1 MKEYIEV
8 EHEGQT
14 VRQYPDGALRHANGH
29 FVVQHPLAAETI
41 DRERSL
47 ELNERR
53 WTMERENQRQEQE
66 DTQRAYQ
73 RALVSRVAGAK
84 TLPEATEKLAG
95 HLVAELD
102 APTAPKE
109 HGIRNYS
116 AALDWVGKRAGLIE
130 EKKHETLNVDKLAL
144 IVTPGTRE
152 HVEGLLQKLA
162 AASGDASVSDAGS
175 E

>member
-1 MKEYIEV
+1 M
-8 EHEGQT
+8 
-14 VRQYPDGALRHANGH
+14 RQYPDGALRHANGH
-29 FVVQHPLAAETI
+29 FVVQHPGGADTI
-41 DRERSL
+41 DGERSL
-47 ELNERR
+47 ELNARR
-53 WTMERENQRQEQE
+53 WDMEHEKQALEQE
-66 DTQRAYQ
+66 ETQRAYQ

-152 HVEGLLQKLA
+152 HVEGLLQKLVA
-162 AASGDASVSDAGS
+162 VND

>member
-1 MKEYIEV
+1 MTDYTETEY
-8 EHEGQT
+8 EGET
-14 VRQYPDGALRHANGH
+14 VRLYPNGAMRHDDGR
-29 FVVQHPLAAETI
+29 FVTRYPSDAPIIDSELAVEYNA
-41 DRERSL
+41 
-47 ELNERR
+47 RR
-53 WTMERENQRQEQE
+53 WELERTRQAQEQE
-66 DTQRAYQ
+66 ETTRAYQ
-73 RALVSRVAGAK
+73 RALVSQVAGAK

-116 AALDWVGKRAGLIE
+116 AALEWVEKRAGLIK
-130 EKKHETLNVDKLAL
+130 EKETGTVNIDKLAL

-152 HVEGLLQKLA
+152 HVEGLLQKLV

>member
-1 MKEYIEV
+1 MTEYIEV
-8 EHEGQT
+8 EYNGEM
-14 VRQYPDGALRHANGH
+14 VREYPDGALRHANGH

-53 WTMERENQRQEQE
+53 WDMERENQRQEQE
-66 DTQRAYQ
+66 ETQRAYQ

-116 AALDWVGKRAGLIE
+116 AALEWVNKRAGLIK
-130 EKKHETLNVDKLAL
+130 EKETGTVNVDKLAL

-162 AASGDASVSDAGS
+162 AASGSVSDVDTVS